1 MRRIRSL
8 AVAAAAAVSISAVG
22 TVIAPPPALAIPV
35 PSCDD
40 HAIYWNQVLL
50 TAYAS
55 ATGGNASPTRLSRAG
70 AMMHLAMYDT
80 AVSLGMAGTPYL
92 TKVAPAAGYSY
103 DPIMNYDTAASTM
116 LKNLFPSLDTA
127 SYYTTARKNCVPLEP
142 GPNGLST
149 DVATRVVQNI
159 MSARAN
165 DHSTDT
171 TAYAPSLTAGQWRPT
186 ESGKSAVDPNWGKVT
201 PFGLASPSQFR
212 PSLPGGFTDVTT
224 MLHSTQYAQQVNE
237 VRAAGSASAP
247 VSARTADQTV
257 AAHFWA
263 NDLDGTYK
271 PPGQLFKI
279 TQDVAA
285 ARSGTNR
292 IKLFALVSMAMA
304 DAGITAWDAKFDT
317 SIDLWRP
324 DTAIAEP
331 QGDGNAAT
339 TPDAAWQPLSADRS
353 GNHFSPPFPAY
364 ISGHA
369 TFAGAWAGIM
379 KRYYG
384 TDAVTFTA
392 GTQDPYATGVTRTFT
407 SFSAAATEDAM
418 SRLWLG
424 VHFRWD
430 ADSGLSSGDQVAA
443 YIVGN
448 KLL

>member
-1 MRRIRSL
+1 VRKIRSI
-8 AVAAAAAVSISAVG
+8 AAAAAAAISISAAGVA
-22 TVIAPPPALAIPV
+22 IAPTPALAIPV
-35 PSCDD
+35 PNCDD

-55 ATGGNASPTRLSRAG
+55 ATGDAASPTRLSRAG
-70 AMMHLAMYDT
+70 AMVHLAMYDT

-92 TKVAPAAGYSY
+92 TKVAKLSGYEY

-127 SYYTTARKNCVPLEP
+127 SYYATARQKCVPIEP
-142 GPNGLST
+142 GPNGLSVS
-149 DVATRVVQNI
+149 VATTVVQNL
-159 MSARAN
+159 MNARAG
-165 DHSTDT
+165 DHSTDAMSYT
-171 TAYAPSLTAGQWRPT
+171 PSLTAGQWRPT
-186 ESGKSAVDPNWGKVT
+186 ESGKSAVTPNWGNVT
-201 PFGLASPSQFR
+201 PFGLTSGSQFR
-212 PSLPGGFTDVTT
+212 PSLPGGFSTISA
-224 MLHSTQYAQQVNE
+224 MLQSTQYAQQVNE
-237 VRAAGSASAP
+237 VKAAGSASAP
-247 VSARTADQTV
+247 LSARTADQTV

-271 PPGQLFKI
+271 PPGQLYKI

-304 DAGITAWDAKFDT
+304 DAAITAWDAKYDT

-331 QGDGNAAT
+331 QDDGNSAT
-339 TPDAAWQPLSADRS
+339 IKDESWQPLSADRS
-353 GNHFSPPFPAY
+353 GAHFSPSFPAY
-364 ISGHA
+364 VSGHA
-369 TFAGAWAGIM
+369 TFAAAWAGIM

-384 TDAVTFTA
+384 TDSVTFTA
-392 GTQDPYATGVTRTFT
+392 TTQDPYATGVTRTFST
-407 SFSAAATEDAM
+407 FSAAANEDAL

-430 ADSGLSSGDQVAA
+430 ATSGLTAGDQVAG
-443 YIVGN
+443 YIFAN
-448 KLL
+448 KLV